1 MYGNNKEVILN
12 NLVSIDWFGKKLL
25 ITKIN
30 EVNKKLLNVRNELI
44 KLPIKYH
51 KYFKKTAGSFNY
63 RSIAGEVYLK
73 SGHEDKAWKLNIGV
87 FKIRKGKTWVHREK
101 EKFIAMSLKPVQ

>member
-1 MYGNNKEVILN
+1 MIQQDDIIIYLNNNKE
-12 NLVSIDWFGKKLL
+12 FFYKQ
-25 ITKIN
+25 
-30 EVNKKLLNVRNELI
+30 
-44 KLPIKYH
+44 
-51 KYFKKTAGSFNY
+51 F
-63 RSIAGEVYLK
+63 EVYLK

>member
-1 MYGNNKEVILN
+1 MDNYKYDNN
-12 NLVSIDWFGKKLL
+12 
-25 ITKIN
+25 
-30 EVNKKLLNVRNELI
+30 
-44 KLPIKYH
+44 
-51 KYFKKTAGSFNY
+51 
-63 RSIAGEVYLK
+63 EVYLK

>member
-1 MYGNNKEVILN
+1 MLENLKFESILHDN
-12 NLVSIDWFGKKLL
+12 S
-25 ITKIN
+25 
-30 EVNKKLLNVRNELI
+30 
-44 KLPIKYH
+44 
-51 KYFKKTAGSFNY
+51 
-63 RSIAGEVYLK
+63 EVYLK

>member
-1 MYGNNKEVILN
+1 MLGSLSAGFRFDETISDAHV
-12 NLVSIDWFGKKLL
+12 
-25 ITKIN
+25 
-30 EVNKKLLNVRNELI
+30 
-44 KLPIKYH
+44 LPGW
-51 KYFKKTAGSFNY
+51 TAKHD
-63 RSIAGEVYLK
+63 RTEVYLK

>member
-1 MYGNNKEVILN
+1 MILPKNIFNN
-12 NLVSIDWFGKKLL
+12 
-25 ITKIN
+25 
-30 EVNKKLLNVRNELI
+30 RC
-44 KLPIKYH
+44 
-51 KYFKKTAGSFNY
+51 
-63 RSIAGEVYLK
+63 EVYLK

>member
-1 MYGNNKEVILN
+1 MVHIFIEDKV
-12 NLVSIDWFGKKLL
+12 D
-25 ITKIN
+25 T
-30 EVNKKLLNVRNELI
+30 
-44 KLPIKYH
+44 
-51 KYFKKTAGSFNY
+51 
-63 RSIAGEVYLK
+63 EVYLK

>member
-1 MYGNNKEVILN
+1 LGRAFLPFSDFNWSFSVKNESKTTLTNISKIYFLN
-12 NLVSIDWFGKKLL
+12 YNL
-25 ITKIN
+25 
-30 EVNKKLLNVRNELI
+30 
-44 KLPIKYH
+44 
-51 KYFKKTAGSFNY
+51 
-63 RSIAGEVYLK
+63 EVYLK

>member
-1 MYGNNKEVILN
+1 MKALYNIIINLILVIFLFALNIQAQNYKIVLSSNSLEPPGIYGTNSL
-12 NLVSIDWFGKKLL
+12 
-25 ITKIN
+25 T
-30 EVNKKLLNVRNELI
+30 
-44 KLPIKYH
+44 
-51 KYFKKTAGSFNY
+51 TGSFAFAYDSYWLNGVY
-63 RSIAGEVYLK
+63 EVYLK

>member
-1 MYGNNKEVILN
+1 MFDI
-12 NLVSIDWFGKKLL
+12 WTLL
-25 ITKIN
+25 ILHIT
-30 EVNKKLLNVRNELI
+30 
-44 KLPIKYH
+44 
-51 KYFKKTAGSFNY
+51 
-63 RSIAGEVYLK
+63 EVYLK